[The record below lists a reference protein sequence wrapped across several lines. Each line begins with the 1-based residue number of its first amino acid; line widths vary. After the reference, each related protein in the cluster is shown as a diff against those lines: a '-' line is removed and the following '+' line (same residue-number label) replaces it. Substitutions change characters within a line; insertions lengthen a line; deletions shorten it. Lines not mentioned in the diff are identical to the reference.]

1 MTDHGDTDPSL
12 SDAQPTQDDSQD
24 FDCSPSDGE
33 PGLWQRLKAAW
44 RGEIE
49 R

>member
-1 MTDHGDTDPSL
+1 MTDHGDTGPSL
-12 SDAQPTQDDSQD
+12 SDAQPTQDDSRD
-24 FDCSPSDGE
+24 FDCSSSDGE